1 MRTLYVV
8 GTPIGNLSDL
18 TPRAREALAA
28 SSRVFAEDTRRTKA
42 LLSHLGISG
51 KKVERYDAHASPG
64 RIAAL
69 SGGIEDGESV
79 ALVTD
84 AGVPGVSDPGAEL
97 VRAAAGAGVR
107 IVPIPGPSAVTAA
120 LAASGLVSGPFS
132 FLAFLPR
139 HGTKRKSALERI
151 RDSDVPI
158 VLFEAPSRV
167 SDTLRELAALDSARP
182 AALCRELTKLHEEV
196 IHATLGELAALE
208 REWLGEVTLVVKES
222 SGETNVR
229 APEPADV
236 DREISERLAKGI
248 HPRDL
253 SVELARRLGIP
264 RRSAYERIVLVRGKA
279 PFKKPLA
286 P

>member
-1 MRTLYVV
+1 VRTLYVV
-8 GTPIGNLSDL
+8 GTPIGNLSDI
-18 TPRAREALAA
+18 TPRTREALAA

-51 KKVERYDAHASPG
+51 KRIERYDAHATPG

-69 SGGIEDGESV
+69 VNGIEDGESV
-79 ALVTD
+79 AVVTD

-97 VRAAAGAGVR
+97 VRAAAAAGAR
-107 IVPIPGPSAVTAA
+107 IVPIPGPSALTAA

-139 HGTKRKSALERI
+139 HGTKRRSALERV
-151 RDSDVPI
+151 RDSDVPV

-167 SDTLRELAALDSARP
+167 SDTLRDLAELDPTRP
-182 AALCRELTKLHEEV
+182 AALCRELTKVHEEV
-196 IHATLGELAALE
+196 IHATLGGLAALE

-222 SGETNVR
+222 SGETRVR
-229 APEPADV
+229 ASEPVDV
-236 DREISERLAKGI
+236 DREISERLAKGV

-253 SVELARRLGIP
+253 SVELDRRLGIA
-264 RRSAYERIVLVRGKA
+264 RRTAYERILLARGKA
-279 PFKKPLA
+279 SIKRPREP
-286 P
+286 

>member
-1 MRTLYVV
+1 LRTLFVV
-8 GTPIGNLSDL
+8 GTPIGNLSDI
-18 TPRAREALAA
+18 TPRMRDALAA

-51 KKVERYDAHASPG
+51 KKVERYDAHATQG
-64 RIAAL
+64 RVAAL
-69 SGGIEDGESV
+69 ASGIADGESA

-97 VRAAAGAGVR
+97 VRAAAATGVR
-107 IVPIPGPSAVTAA
+107 IVPIPGPSAITAA

-139 HGTKRKSALERI
+139 HGAKRRSALERL
-151 RDSDVPI
+151 RDSDVPV

-167 SDTLRELAALDSARP
+167 GDTLRELAELDPARP
-182 AALCRELTKLHEEV
+182 AALCRELTKVHEEV
-196 IHATLGELAALE
+196 IHATLGELAELD
-208 REWLGEVTLVVKES
+208 RDWLGEVTLVVGER
-222 SGETNVR
+222 SGEAKART
-229 APEPADV
+229 PEPADV
-236 DREISERLAKGI
+236 DREIKGRLARGV

-253 SVELARRLGIP
+253 SIELARKLGIA
-264 RRSAYERIVLVRGKA
+264 RRAAYERILLVRGKA
-279 PFKKPLA
+279 PVKKPLE